1 LLVNSSFVSGYVIL
15 ILGGQQTMEG
25 ILVFLIAVAMV
36 VVTQA
41 VVLFIRNKTKQVALA
56 LLPNVG
62 LLGVGIILSFV
73 GYIVALSESGSI
85 PGIGFMILMLVTL
98 ITTGISTFI
107 SLLFIVII
115 KPSQPNQKTGKPS
128 SWIP

>member
-1 LLVNSSFVSGYVIL
+1 
-15 ILGGQQTMEG
+15 MEG
-25 ILVFLIAVAMV
+25 ILVFLTAVAMV

-41 VVLFIRNKTKQVALA
+41 VVLFIRNKTKQVPLA

-73 GYIVALSESGSI
+73 GYIVALSEPGSI

-115 KPSQPNQKTGKPS
+115 KPSQPNQKTGL
-128 SWIP
+128 

>member
-1 LLVNSSFVSGYVIL
+1 
-15 ILGGQQTMEG
+15 MEG
-25 ILVFLIAVAMV
+25 ILVFLTAVAMV

-73 GYIVALSESGSI
+73 GYIVALNEPGSI
-85 PGIGFMILMLVTL
+85 PGFGLMILLLVTF
-98 ITTGISTFI
+98 ITTGISTLI
-107 SLLFIVII
+107 SLILIFVIKTPQP
-115 KPSQPNQKTGKPS
+115 KPTPVQSQPKKKAKK
-128 SWIP
+128 